1 MAALNALT
9 KARLL
14 LLPDVPAS
22 ASQALGLEVC
32 VNGAHLD
39 MDYYMLVVYSGRLLQ
54 RTGVR
59 TGRKFQ
65 SKDGTEVVTAEG
77 CFTTVPRL
85 YVTYV
90 FKHESAESIMKVLT
104 GGGST

>member
-1 MAALNALT
+1 MAALNSLA

-14 LLPDVPAS
+14 LLAEVPAS
-22 ASQALGLEVC
+22 ASQVLGLEVC

-77 CFTTVPRL
+77 CFTTMPRL
-85 YVTYV
+85 YVC
-90 FKHESAESIMKVLT
+90 I
-104 GGGST
+104 